1 MSYSPTVYEK
11 GDIVTAEKLNHIEN
25 ALVDVNKQYVVLNF
39 SYDINTHKIT
49 VINSITFA
57 EAWDLMYNQNQLIFM
72 RVIKTGE
79 SESTP
84 IKSFKP
90 SFQYGDI
97 TTDVISYMKNTRFLK
112 ALDSKFSYYIFGTTV
127 RLDNSSDILIP
138 FDLILEE
145 EEGGGAT

>member
-39 SYDINTHKIT
+39 SYDINTHKTT

-79 SESTP
+79 STP
-84 IKSFKP
+84 IKSFKSSRIGFIKP
-90 SFQYGDI
+90 SFYDGDI
-97 TTDVISYMKNTRFLK
+97 VTDVISYMDNANLAYRIFDLPRF
-112 ALDSKFSYYIFGTTV
+112 V
-127 RLDNSSDILIP
+127 DNSSNILMPEKKI
-138 FDLILEE
+138 
-145 EEGGGAT
+145 T

>member
-39 SYDINTHKIT
+39 SYDINTHEIT

-79 SESTP
+79 STP
-84 IKSFKP
+84 IKSFKSSRIGVIWP
-90 SFQYGDI
+90 SFQKGDI
-97 TTDVISYMKNTRFLK
+97 TTDVISYMNNANLTYR
-112 ALDSKFSYYIFGTTV
+112 IFNLSQPV
-127 RLDNSSDILIP
+127 YNSSGILNP
-138 FDLILEE
+138 WPQK
-145 EEGGGAT
+145 

>member
-39 SYDINTHKIT
+39 SQDRNTKEVT

-72 RVIKTGE
+72 RVIRTGE
-79 SESTP
+79 DTTTKLRHGSSQ
-84 IKSFKP
+84 P

-97 TTDVISYMKNTRFLK
+97 TTDVISYMNNNNLK
-112 ALDSKFSYYIFGTTV
+112 YNIFDGTWYV
-127 RLDNSSDILIP
+127 VNPSDILVPWQQRI
-138 FDLILEE
+138 EQ
-145 EEGGGAT
+145 